1 MKQTAM
7 MKNIGKFESSEK
19 MMIKFCSEP
28 LYHNTLKGN
37 ERLSFAELSVTF
49 GIDCIPSPQ
58 YYINFTSN
66 KIFGGYTL

>member
-1 MKQTAM
+1 

-28 LYHNTLKGN
+28 FVNNLKGN

>member
-49 GIDCIPSPQ
+49 GIVEIPSPH
-58 YYINFTSN
+58 YNVDSLTN
-66 KIFGGYTL
+66 NIFGVVI